1 MKQFGKSL
9 ANPPMAIKT
18 SVSEAAMRK
27 VDKMFDN
34 AAKPKINVSK
44 TPPVQAVKV
53 PGKKGPVDRR
63 APTGSRNR
71 KPDKGGNRSSGPGT
85 RQDNEPGVHKISAIR
100 L

>member
-1 MKQFGKSL
+1 MKDLSTSL
-9 ANPPMAIKT
+9 ANPQAIKT

-27 VDKMFDN
+27 VNKMFDN

-44 TPPVQAVKV
+44 TAPVQAVKV

-71 KPDKGGNRSSGPGT
+71 KVGKGSAGPGT
-85 RQDNEPGVHKISAIR
+85 RNTEKGIHRVSAIR